1 MLFEKRGPYKRQRK
15 SATASVV
22 RVAATGAFAQ
32 IDSKPSIADLEPRSL
47 PEPARASTSKVSGQ
61 FANNVEESSRPA
73 IPFATKKL
81 DKIVLMN
88 LFYLNRSRFGSISKL
103 FENLVNI

>member
-1 MLFEKRGPYKRQRK
+1 MLSEKRGPYKRQRK

-81 DKIVLMN
+81 DKIVLMIFF
-88 LFYLNRSRFGSISKL
+88 LSKS
-103 FENLVNI
+103 FEIWVNI